1 MATANKTILETN
13 KNVEKVEENFT
24 LTYSCESYF
33 EEPLISQSTEGSC
46 GYDIR
51 ANIARPLVIACG
63 EIVKINTRLK
73 IDMSE
78 HPGLCAIILPRS
90 SSNNLGI
97 ANTIGLIDTDYLG
110 NWFVKV
116 KNTSYTDSLTIL
128 PNERFCQAIFINA
141 LRPVLI
147 PGIVDSNK
155 TKRAEGGDGST
166 GKI

>member
-1 MATANKTILETN
+1 MATANKSILEIN
-13 KNVEKVEENFT
+13 KNVEKVQESFT
-24 LTYSCESYF
+24 LIYSCESYY
-33 EEPLISQSTEGSC
+33 EEPPISQGSEGSC

-51 ANIARPLVIACG
+51 ANLTKPLTISCG
-63 EIVKINTRLK
+63 EIIKIDTGLK